1 MTTVEDANL
10 ALQKVLDAGS
20 KKNVIELD
28 WIKNV
33 RVTIPRV
40 IVTLSLPSFANSQRD
55 RIVQEVRKT
64 LLDFEDINDVQI
76 EIDNNLSKTESKTEG
91 NGPELQQID
100 GIRHIIAVSSG
111 KGGVGKSTIA
121 VNLACSLAKLGLKTG
136 LLDAD
141 IYGPNTPSMMGVA
154 EQNPKVTEGSGN
166 EQRLIPINKYGI
178 SLVSMG
184 FLIEEGQPVIWRG
197 PMLNSIIRQFLYQVE
212 WNNLD
217 FLVIDLPPGTGD
229 AQISLSQSVP
239 ISGAIVVTTPQ
250 QVSLQDARR
259 GLAMFKQLG
268 VPLLGIV
275 ENMSVFIPPDMPSKK
290 YEIFGKGGGQT
301 LAKEN
306 DLPLLAQI
314 PIEIPV
320 VDESNKGVP
329 ITISQPKKES
339 SIEFSNLAQ
348 LIKNQFVVNLNLIQM
363 IMQYQLQTNLAKE
376 IYFASTQKTHGIA
389 LKLDKSFAPFFLLAG
404 LLDICN
410 LLISSI
416 GVTS

>member
-1 MTTVEDANL
+1 MTTVEDANN
-10 ALQKVLDAGS
+10 ALSKILDSGS
-20 KKNVIELD
+20 KKNLIELA

-33 RVTIPRV
+33 RVILPR
-40 IVTLSLPSFANSQRD
+40 IIITLSLPSFANSQRE
-55 RIVQEVRKT
+55 RIVQEVRNQ
-64 LLDFEDINDVQI
+64 LLKFEDINDVQI
-76 EIDNNLSKTESKTEG
+76 EIDNNVSQSNAKSE
-91 NGPELQQID
+91 NNIPELKNIK
-100 GIRHIIAVSSG
+100 GIKHIIAISSG

-121 VNLACSLAKLGLKTG
+121 VNIACSLAKLGLKIG

-141 IYGPNTPSMMGVA
+141 IYGPNTPSMLGVT
-154 EQNPKVTEGSGN
+154 EENPKVTDGN
-166 EQRLIPINKYGI
+166 SNDQRLIPINKYGI

-197 PMLNSIIRQFLYQVE
+197 PMLNSIIRQFLYQVK
-212 WNNLD
+212 WDNLD

-239 ISGAIVVTTPQ
+239 IAGAIVVTTPQ

-268 VPLLGIV
+268 VPLLGVV

-314 PIEIPV
+314 PIEIPL
-320 VDESNKGVP
+320 VDESNKGIP
-329 ITISQPKKES
+329 ISISQPNKES
-339 SIEFSNLAQ
+339 SLVFGNLAQ
-348 LIKNQFVVNLNLIQM
+348 LIKNQFVNT
-363 IMQYQLQTNLAKE
+363 Y
-376 IYFASTQKTHGIA
+376 
-389 LKLDKSFAPFFLLAG
+389 
-404 LLDICN
+404 
-410 LLISSI
+410 
-416 GVTS
+416 

>member
-1 MTTVEDANL
+1 MTTIEDANF
-10 ALQKVLDAGS
+10 ALQKILDSGS
-20 KKNVIELD
+20 KKNVIELA

-55 RIVQEVRKT
+55 RIVQEVRNV
-64 LLDFEDINDVQI
+64 LLDLDDINDVQI
-76 EIDNNLSKTESKTEG
+76 EIDNNIPQNESKTEV
-91 NGPELQQID
+91 NGPELTNIE
-100 GIRHIIAVSSG
+100 GIRHIVAVSSG

-154 EQNPKVTEGSGN
+154 EQNPKVTDGSGN
-166 EQRLIPINKYGI
+166 DQRLIPINKYGI
-178 SLVSMG
+178 CLVSMG

-212 WNNLD
+212 WSNLD

-275 ENMSVFIPPDMPSKK
+275 ENMSVFIPPDMPNKK

-301 LAKEN
+301 LAQEN
-306 DLPLLAQI
+306 NLPLLAQI
-314 PIEIPV
+314 PIEIPL
-320 VDESNKGVP
+320 VDESNEGIP
-329 ITISQPKKES
+329 ISISQPNKES
-339 SIEFSNLAQ
+339 SILFRRLAQ
-348 LIKNQFVVNLNLIQM
+348 LIKNQF
-363 IMQYQLQTNLAKE
+363 
-376 IYFASTQKTHGIA
+376 
-389 LKLDKSFAPFFLLAG
+389 
-404 LLDICN
+404 
-410 LLISSI
+410 ISEY
-416 GVTS
+416 

>member
-1 MTTVEDANL
+1 MTTIEDANF
-10 ALQKVLDAGS
+10 ALKRVLDAGS
-20 KKNVIELD
+20 QKNVIELA

-55 RIVQEVRKT
+55 RIVQEVRQV
-64 LLDFEDINDVQI
+64 LLDFEDIDDVQI
-76 EIDNNLSKTESKTEG
+76 EIDNNPSKTES
-91 NGPELQQID
+91 NAPELQKID
-100 GIRHIIAVSSG
+100 GIRHVVAVSSG

-141 IYGPNTPSMMGVA
+141 IYGPNTPLMMGVA

-166 EQRLIPINKYGI
+166 DQRLIPINKYGI

-250 QVSLQDARR
+250 KVSLQDARR

-275 ENMSVFIPPDMPSKK
+275 ENMSVFIPPDMPNKK

-301 LAKEN
+301 LAEEN

-314 PIEIPV
+314 PIEIPL
-320 VDESNKGVP
+320 VDESNKGIP
-329 ITISQPKKES
+329 ISISQPKKVS

-348 LIKNQFVVNLNLIQM
+348 LIKDQF
-363 IMQYQLQTNLAKE
+363 AFE
-376 IYFASTQKTHGIA
+376 
-389 LKLDKSFAPFFLLAG
+389 
-404 LLDICN
+404 
-410 LLISSI
+410 
-416 GVTS
+416 

>member
-1 MTTVEDANL
+1 MTTVEDANH
-10 ALQKVLDAGS
+10 ALSKILDAGS
-20 KKNVIELD
+20 QKNVIELG

-33 RVTIPRV
+33 RVKIPRV

-55 RIVQEVRKT
+55 RIVQDVRKT
-64 LLDFEDINDVQI
+64 LINFEDIQDVQI
-76 EIDNNLSKTESKTEG
+76 ELDNNHSQSESTNEG
-91 NGPELQQID
+91 NVSELQNIQ
-100 GIRHIIAVSSG
+100 GIKHIIAVSSG

-121 VNLACSLAKLGLKTG
+121 VNIACSLAKFGLNTG

-141 IYGPNTPSMMGVA
+141 IYGPNTPSMLGVS
-154 EQNPKVTEGSGN
+154 EESPKVTDGSGN
-166 EQRLIPINKYGI
+166 DQRLIPIKKYGI

-229 AQISLSQSVP
+229 AQISLAQSVP

-275 ENMSVFIPPDMPSKK
+275 ENMSVFIPPDMPKKK
-290 YEIFGKGGGQT
+290 YEIFGKGGGKI

-306 DLPLLAQI
+306 NLELLAQI
-314 PIEIPV
+314 PIEIPL
-320 VDESNKGVP
+320 VDESNKGIP
-329 ITISQPKKES
+329 ISISQPNKES
-339 SIEFSNLAQ
+339 SIKFEKLAEF
-348 LIKNQFVVNLNLIQM
+348 IKNEFVN
-363 IMQYQLQTNLAKE
+363 
-376 IYFASTQKTHGIA
+376 
-389 LKLDKSFAPFFLLAG
+389 
-404 LLDICN
+404 
-410 LLISSI
+410 
-416 GVTS
+416 

>member
-1 MTTVEDANL
+1 MTTIEDANF

-20 KKNVIELD
+20 KKNVIELA

-33 RVTIPRV
+33 RVNLPRI

-55 RIVQEVRKT
+55 RIVNEVRQI
-64 LLDFEDINDVQI
+64 LLNFEDIDDVQI
-76 EIDNNLSKTESKTEG
+76 ELDNSLPKSESKSDST
-91 NGPELQQID
+91 GPELQEIK

-141 IYGPNTPSMMGVA
+141 IYGPNTPSMMGVS
-154 EQNPKVTEGSGN
+154 EQNPKVTDGSGN
-166 EQRLIPINKYGI
+166 DQRLIPINKYGI

-239 ISGAIVVTTPQ
+239 IAGAIVVTTPQ

-275 ENMSVFIPPDMPSKK
+275 ENMSAFIPPDMPSKK
-290 YEIFGKGGGQT
+290 YEIFGKGGGQI

-314 PIEIPV
+314 PIEIPL
-320 VDESNKGVP
+320 VDESNKGIP
-329 ITISQPKKES
+329 ISISQPNKKS
-339 SIEFSNLAQ
+339 SIEFAHLAQ
-348 LIKNQFVVNLNLIQM
+348 LIKNQFVN
-363 IMQYQLQTNLAKE
+363 K
-376 IYFASTQKTHGIA
+376 
-389 LKLDKSFAPFFLLAG
+389 
-404 LLDICN
+404 
-410 LLISSI
+410 
-416 GVTS
+416 